1 MALKEAFAAV
11 NEVMEKNG
19 HKPIAP
25 LRESQA
31 AQMVAEPKAEEFR
44 PLSSVEFVEDLG
56 SERDEQ
62 SHQFFKVLYK
72 VLLDNE
78 VDEIY
83 INQFMDDADRVSHS
97 TNGLD
102 YLISS
107 VYQKTILKVGTA
119 GSDLV
124 DQEQAQGRIFLSDR
138 QV

>member
-1 MALKEAFAAV
+1 MD
-11 NEVMEKNG
+11 
-19 HKPIAP
+19 
-25 LRESQA
+25 
-31 AQMVAEPKAEEFR
+31 FR
-44 PLSSVEFVEDLG
+44 LLSSVEFVEVLG

-83 INQFMDDADRVSHS
+83 INQFMDDLDRVSHS

-107 VYQKTILKVGTA
+107 VYQKMILKLGQPEVISLTKNKPKVVFFIGPTGVGKTTTIA
-119 GSDLV
+119 KIAYIWSLCCGT
-124 DQEQAQGRIFLSDR
+124 GGFRRIFT
-138 QV
+138 QE